1 MTAFLKIVMGIHTV
15 QDASVMRVLYGKG
28 LTKLLYLAY
37 RILSSHEQVSC
48 ICSLDYSLKISDEK
62 FNSIRLMSN

>member
-1 MTAFLKIVMGIHTV
+1 MPVLFSLGIWNLHDTFLFMEIHTV

-37 RILSSHEQVSC
+37 MIFGSHEQVS
-48 ICSLDYSLKISDEK
+48 S
-62 FNSIRLMSN
+62 FVNFGVTVN